1 MFTDTL
7 KKEWYVVVLLIIPFV
22 VSAYYWND
30 LPDLVPTHF
39 NIQGEADD
47 WGPKWVNAIMFPAIG
62 LATYLSLIFLP
73 FIDPKKRIESRQK
86 PIAAIRVLLSLF
98 MVGLY
103 AFIMAKSLGSEINFG
118 SYLNAGIGLLI
129 LILGNYMAS
138 LKQNYFIGV
147 KTPWTLENEEVW
159 KRTHRLTAKI
169 WTVGGLILIISSLL
183 MAHSVLYWTLFGI
196 IISVLVLYPII
207 YSYVIFQRIDAAS

>member
-1 MFTDTL
+1 MFTETL
-7 KKEWYVVVLLIIPFV
+7 KKEWYVVILLIIPFG

-39 NIQGEADD
+39 NIQGEAND

-62 LATYLSLIFLP
+62 LATYFSLIFLP

-103 AFIMAKSLGSEINFG
+103 AFVMAKSLGSELNFG

-129 LILGNYMAS
+129 LIIGNYMAS

-147 KTPWTLENEEVW
+147 KTPWTLESEEVW
-159 KRTHRLTAKI
+159 KRTHRITSKI
-169 WTVGGLILIISSLL
+169 WTVGGLILMISSLL
-183 MAHSVLYWTLFGI
+183 MAHAILYWSLFGI
-196 IISVLVLYPII
+196 VISILVLYPII